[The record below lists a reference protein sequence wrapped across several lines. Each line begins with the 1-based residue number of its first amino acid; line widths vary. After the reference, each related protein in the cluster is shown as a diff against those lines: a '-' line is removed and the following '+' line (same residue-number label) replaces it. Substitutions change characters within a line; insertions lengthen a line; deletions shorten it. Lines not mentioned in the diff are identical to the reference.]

1 MAQQHRTMLI
11 SGVISVAL
19 GFLAGFLGGRLAT
32 PPGPEKAVVVR
43 AEGFVLVDRTG
54 RERARLGLD
63 AQGMAHLKFYGEDD
77 TALVSLA
84 VDSQGGA
91 ALALGDD
98 KRRQA
103 VVLTVAPQGPQ
114 DMAFYHDGHLRLG
127 LEVLKNGEPAVSLY
141 DQGSRVIA
149 LGLTKPGDPHLVF
162 YGDDQKTA
170 LDLSSTKNGD
180 RSLELMGKSGI
191 PRVVLGLK
199 QDRKAALGLFDQK
212 GKTRVALMEEPSLI
226 LLKNGRVMRT
236 LP

>member
-1 MAQQHRTMLI
+1 MVQHRTMLI

-19 GFLAGFLGGRLAT
+19 GFLAGFLGGRLAA
-32 PPGPEKAVVVR
+32 PPGPEKAAVVR
-43 AEGFVLVDRTG
+43 AEDFVLVDRTG
-54 RERARLGLD
+54 RARARLGLD
-63 AQGMAHLKFYGEDD
+63 AQGMARLKFYGKDD

-84 VDSQGGA
+84 ADSDGGA

-114 DMAFYHDGHLRLG
+114 DIAFYRDGHLRLG
-127 LEVLKNGEPAVSLY
+127 LEVPKNGEPAVNLY
-141 DQGSRVIA
+141 DTGSRVIT
-149 LGLTKPGDPHLVF
+149 LGLTKSGDPHLVF
-162 YGDDQKTA
+162 YGDNQKA
-170 LDLSSTKNGD
+170 SLDLSSTKDGD
-180 RSLELMGKSGI
+180 RSLELRGKGGV

-199 QDRKAALGLFDQK
+199 QDRKAALGLFDQQ
-212 GKTRVALMEEPSLI
+212 GKTRVALMDEPSLI